1 MGRLRSRWGSCLA
14 LFALTLQLALSFGH
28 VHLGPITRDSFAA
41 NVATG
46 TDAHRPASRDRHD
59 LPAAADDNCAVCALI
74 HLAGTLLPSEP
85 PALELPAAFGRL
97 SAEILGKFDLTAPP
111 GALFQARA
119 PPIA

>member
-1 MGRLRSRWGSCLA
+1 LA

-28 VHLGPITRDSFAA
+28 VHLGPISRHSSVID
-41 NVATG
+41 VATS
-46 TDAHRPASRDRHD
+46 TDAHGPASRDRHD

-97 SAEILGKFDLTAPP
+97 PHEIVGQFDLTAPP